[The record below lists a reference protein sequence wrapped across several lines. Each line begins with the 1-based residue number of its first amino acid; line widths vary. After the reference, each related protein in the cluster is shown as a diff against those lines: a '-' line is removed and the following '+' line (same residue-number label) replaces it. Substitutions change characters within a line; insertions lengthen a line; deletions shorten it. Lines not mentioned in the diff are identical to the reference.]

1 MEIQR
6 QQGGKKSENERS
18 LSLWYIQIQETL
30 NNQIPSQ
37 IKIKI
42 YTKVISIKIP
52 ILFGP
57 RVRIAKLEE

>member
-6 QQGGKKSENERS
+6 QQGGKKSENVI

-30 NNQIPSQ
+30 NSLIPSQ

-42 YTKVISIKIP
+42 YTKIISIKIP
-52 ILFGP
+52 VLFGP